1 LDESPVC
8 AIKDTYLAHAVH
20 DALFGQQSL
29 EVLAGVMASLVR
41 SLRWPTLTRMALH
54 RAKDKMRDVSCDGR
68 SEIHQF
74 RCDLRKSSYVLQ
86 NR

>member
-8 AIKDTYLAHAVH
+8 ANEDTHPAQAAH

-29 EVLAGVMASLVR
+29 EVVAGVMAPLFR
-41 SLRWPTLTRMALH
+41 LLRRPALTRTPPH
-54 RAKDKMRDVSCDGR
+54 RAKDEMRDVSCDGS